1 MVECTAAVPIF
12 KVAFNIIHCT
22 QTHSMKQN
30 SIGFIGGGNMAGSLI
45 GGLIHDGC
53 AADALWVSDPSEPRR
68 QGFASRFGIH
78 ASTDNSALVA
88 HCDVVVLAVKP
99 QVLAEVCADIAAAVQ
114 QRQPLL
120 ISIAAGVRSNTIQH
134 WLGGGVSLVRV
145 MPNTPA
151 LVQSG
156 AAGLFATTAV
166 SEAQRGVAESIMR
179 AVGLTLWVRDE
190 ASMDAVTALSGS
202 GPAYFF
208 LVMEA
213 MEKAGRALGLSA
225 ESARLLTLQTAFGA
239 ARMALESEHDAAE
252 LRRRVTSPG
261 GTTEAALQVLING
274 NIEALFA
281 DALAAAHARSV
292 EMSNTL
298 GEH

>member
-1 MVECTAAVPIF
+1 
-12 KVAFNIIHCT
+12 
-22 QTHSMKQN
+22 
-30 SIGFIGGGNMAGSLI
+30 
-45 GGLIHDGC
+45 
-53 AADALWVSDPSEPRR
+53 
-68 QGFASRFGIH
+68 
-78 ASTDNSALVA
+78 LVA
-88 HCDVVVLAVKP
+88 NCDVVVLAVKP
-99 QVLAEVCADIAAAVQ
+99 QVLTEVCADIAAAVQ
-114 QRQPLL
+114 EHQPLL
-120 ISIAAGVRSNTIQH
+120 ISIAAGVRSDAIQR

-156 AAGLFATTAV
+156 AAGLFASAAV
-166 SEAQRGVAESIMR
+166 SDAQRGAAESIMR
-179 AVGLTLWVRDE
+179 AVGLTLWVEDE

-208 LVMEA
+208 LVMEP
-213 MEKAGRALGLSA
+213 MEQAGQALGLSA

-239 ARMALESEHDAAE
+239 SKMALESEQGAAE

-261 GTTEAALQVLING
+261 GTTEAALKVLSNG
-274 NIEALFA
+274 NIAGLFA

-298 GEH
+298 GEN